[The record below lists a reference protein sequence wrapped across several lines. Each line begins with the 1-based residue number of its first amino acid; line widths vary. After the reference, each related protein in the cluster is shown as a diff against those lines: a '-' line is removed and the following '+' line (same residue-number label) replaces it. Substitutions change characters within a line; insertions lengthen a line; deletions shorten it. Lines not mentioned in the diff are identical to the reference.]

1 MNTRNTMEFTITQG
15 RFDLE
20 HILEAVETYY
30 IEGKLNAADREALI
44 AMAREKAQAP
54 VVAQDEIPRL
64 WEEINAI
71 KARLADLEG
80 GGADGGN
87 DGEWPEYV
95 QPTGAHDA
103 YYSGDRVTF
112 GGRRYLCVSSG
123 ACVWDPDVMPGA
135 WEAQED
141 V

>member
-15 RFDLE
+15 NFDLE
-20 HILEAVETYY
+20 HILDAIETYF

-54 VVAQDEIPRL
+54 VIAQDEIPML
-64 WEEINAI
+64 WGEINAI

-80 GGADGGN
+80 GGNAGNAD
-87 DGEWPEYV
+87 EWPEYI

-112 GGRRYLCVSSG
+112 DGRRYLCVSSG
-123 ACVWDPDVMPGA
+123 ACVWSPQVLPDA
-135 WEAQED
+135 WEAQDEP
-141 V
+141 

>member
-1 MNTRNTMEFTITQG
+1 MNTRNTMEFTITHG
-15 RFDLE
+15 KFDLE

-44 AMAREKAQAP
+44 AMAREKAQTP

-64 WEEINAI
+64 WGEINAI
-71 KARLADLEG
+71 KTRLANLEG

-112 GGRRYLCVSSG
+112 DGRRYLCVASG
-123 ACVWDPDVMPGA
+123 ACVWSPDVMPGA